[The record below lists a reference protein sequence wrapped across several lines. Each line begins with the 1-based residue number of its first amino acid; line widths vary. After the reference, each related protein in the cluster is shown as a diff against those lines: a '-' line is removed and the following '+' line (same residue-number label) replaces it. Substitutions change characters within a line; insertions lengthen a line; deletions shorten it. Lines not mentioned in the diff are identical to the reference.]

1 MIKIEVRAAR
11 SVNSLDGLNAFA
23 SFEYD
28 STLIN
33 YLRGLSSRAWDP
45 SAKTWEFPL
54 RHLADF
60 IKVAQGKPIKII
72 GIQEPDKPDPLI
84 PNGFKFKTRPYDHQK
99 ESLLY
104 GLKYDRFLLGDEQG
118 MGKTKEIIDLA
129 VAKKLSH
136 GYKHCLIICG
146 VNGNKWNWYNEV
158 MEHSNE
164 KAHVLG
170 SYRKANGSLAV
181 GSNPDKLHDLEN
193 LPDAYFIITNVES
206 LRYSLSK
213 KERGKKSQ
221 FPIMDA
227 IKNLCSNGIID
238 MVAIDEIH
246 KCKNPASLQGQAI
259 LGVQAKTMIAMT
271 GTPIMNNP
279 LDSFIVWK
287 WLGYEKHSFFQFKNH
302 YCVLGGFGGYE
313 IVGYKNMNQIRELFE
328 QYQLRRL
335 KKDRLDLPDKI
346 YTTEYVEMDAKQTKI
361 YNEVREAI
369 KSDINK
375 VKISANPLDQ
385 LIRMRQATGY
395 TGILSDIIKVS
406 AKFDR
411 MEELVEE
418 AVSNGQKVLV
428 FSNWTSMTR
437 PTMER
442 LAAYNP
448 AIITG
453 EIKDDERMQ
462 QVNKFQKDPTCKVIV
477 GTIGAMGTGLTLT
490 AGSTV
495 IFLDSPWNRALKEQA
510 EDRAHRIGTKSN
522 VSIIT
527 LVCKDTIDERIEQL
541 IEKKGKIADAL
552 VDGKVVGNKEDLL
565 DYLLG

>member
-1 MIKIEVRAAR
+1 MIKIEIRAAK
-11 SVNSLDGLNAFA
+11 SVNSLDGQNAFA
-23 SFEYD
+23 RFEYD
-28 STLIN
+28 TDLVN
-33 YLRGLSSRAWDP
+33 FLRGLPSRSWDP
-45 SAKTWEFPL
+45 SGKTWEFPL
-54 RHLADF
+54 RHLAAF
-60 IKVAQGKPIKII
+60 IQTAQGKAIQIT
-72 GIQEPDKPDPLI
+72 GMQEPEKPDPNI
-84 PNGFKFKTRPYDHQK
+84 PKGFRFKTRPYDHQK

-129 VAKKLSH
+129 IAKKLSH

-158 MEHSNE
+158 MTHSDE

-170 SYRKANGSLAV
+170 SYRRANGTLAV
-181 GSNPDKLHDLEN
+181 GSNPDKLKDLEN

-213 KERGKKSQ
+213 KERGKRSQ
-221 FPIMDA
+221 FPIMEA
-227 IKNLCSNGIID
+227 IKNLCEADIID

-246 KCKNPASLQGQAI
+246 KCKNPSSLQGQAI

-279 LDSFIVWK
+279 LDSYIVWK

-302 YCVLGGFGGYE
+302 YCVFGGFGGYE

-346 YTTEYVEMDAKQTKI
+346 YTTEYVEMDAKQARIYDEVTKAVK
-361 YNEVREAI
+361 EE
-369 KSDINK
+369 INK
-375 VKISANPLDQ
+375 VQISANPLDQ

-395 TGILSDIIKVS
+395 TGILSDTIKVS

-418 AVSNGQKVLV
+418 AVSNGQKVLI

-453 EIKDDERMQ
+453 EIKDDERMR
-462 QVNKFQKDPTCKVIV
+462 QVGKFQTDPSCKVIV

-510 EDRAHRIGTKSN
+510 EDRAHRIGTKTN

-527 LVCKDTIDERIEQL
+527 LVCKDTIDEKIEDL

-552 VDGKVVGNKEDLL
+552 VDGKVVGNKADLL
-565 DYLLG
+565 NYLLG